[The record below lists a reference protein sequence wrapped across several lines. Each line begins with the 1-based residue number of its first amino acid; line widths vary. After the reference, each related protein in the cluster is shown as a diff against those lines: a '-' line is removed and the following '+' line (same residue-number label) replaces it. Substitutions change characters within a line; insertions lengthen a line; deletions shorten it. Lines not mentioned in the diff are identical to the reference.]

1 MLQNYPANRLEKEK
15 QRRRLFGEKRL
26 SHLERNYHCP
36 YGETDIIAEDGQYII
51 FVEVK
56 TRKSGA
62 MVEGAEAVDTVKRK
76 KLAQTAQAYLSEH
89 PSGLQPRF
97 DVILVTPTEENRC
110 RVEQL
115 PGAFVLGE

>member
-1 MLQNYPANRLEKEK
+1 M
-15 QRRRLFGEKRL
+15 EKRGFRI
-26 SHLERNYHCP
+26 LERNYHCP
-36 YGETDIIAEDGQYII
+36 YGETDIIAEGGQYII

-56 TRKSGA
+56 TRNPGTMA
-62 MVEGAEAVDTVKRK
+62 GGAESVDEAKRK
-76 KLAQTAQAYLSEH
+76 RLAQTAQTYLSEH

-97 DVILVTPTEENRC
+97 DVILVTPTGEDRC

>member
-1 MLQNYPANRLEKEK
+1 M
-15 QRRRLFGEKRL
+15 
-26 SHLERNYHCP
+26 
-36 YGETDIIAEDGQYII
+36 
-51 FVEVK
+51 
-56 TRKSGA
+56 
-62 MVEGAEAVDTVKRK
+62 DTVKRK